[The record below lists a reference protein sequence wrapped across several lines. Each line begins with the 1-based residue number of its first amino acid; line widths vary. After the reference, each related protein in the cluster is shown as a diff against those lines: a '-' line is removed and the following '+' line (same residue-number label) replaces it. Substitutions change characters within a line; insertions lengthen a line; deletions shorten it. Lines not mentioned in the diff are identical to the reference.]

1 MGHLGELDGFDAAC
15 RDFLRD
21 LYPGANIEYQAYLKR
36 SGRFADF
43 AVTREMPGDQPD
55 VVYAVETEDDF
66 SGVIKS
72 IGQAELYAGHYPTGT
87 PVLLFPEGH
96 YQQPE
101 LSMLQEGTPVLLLR
115 VPERYEP
122 SEEGDDAS

>member
-1 MGHLGELDGFDAAC
+1 MTHLNELDGFDAAC
-15 RDFLRD
+15 RNYIRD
-21 LYPGANIEYQAYLKR
+21 LYPGADIEYQAYLKR
-36 SGRFADF
+36 SGRFVDF

-66 SGVIKS
+66 AGVIKS
-72 IGQAELYAGHYPTGT
+72 VGQAEMYAGHYPTGV

-101 LSMLQEGTPVLLLR
+101 LSMIRETTPVLLLE
-115 VPERYEP
+115 VPKRYEP
-122 SEEGDDAS
+122 AGGDDDG